1 MSVEPAPSTRVSIAC
16 NPGGMKKRCL
26 VTYLRGMRRLLVPA
40 LAVSLLAAG
49 CGGEDGTSANTGGS
63 AASGNTGGSAA
74 SDWANSLCEA
84 VTKWNGA
91 VASAGTSL
99 TENPSKE
106 GLESAADDVESA
118 TQTLTDDLRALGKPG
133 TASGEEAKAAV
144 DELATNL
151 DENLQSIKDAVATAS
166 GVSEALSAVSTVS
179 ATLVTMGDQISET
192 VQKLRQV
199 DADGELRAA
208 FDEAGSCAE
217 VTTTGP

>member
-1 MSVEPAPSTRVSIAC
+1 
-16 NPGGMKKRCL
+16 
-26 VTYLRGMRRLLVPA
+26 MRRLLVPA
-40 LAVSLLAAG
+40 LAIILLAAG
-49 CGGEDGTSANTGGS
+49 CGGEDRTSD
-63 AASGNTGGSAA
+63 NTGGSAA
-74 SDWANSLCEA
+74 SDWASSVCEA

-144 DELATNL
+144 DELATSL
-151 DENLQSIKDAVATAS
+151 EENVQSIQDAVAGAS

-192 VQKLRQV
+192 VQNLRQV
-199 DADGELRAA
+199 DADGELQAA

>member
-1 MSVEPAPSTRVSIAC
+1 
-16 NPGGMKKRCL
+16 
-26 VTYLRGMRRLLVPA
+26 MRRLLVPA
-40 LAVSLLAAG
+40 LAVSLVAAG
-49 CGGEDGTSANTGGS
+49 CGGGDGTSDS
-63 AASGNTGGSAA
+63 TGGSAA
-74 SDWANSLCEA
+74 SDWANNVCAA

-91 VASAGTSL
+91 VASAGSSL

-118 TQTLTDDLRALGKPG
+118 TQTLTDDLRALGKPD

-151 DENLQSIKDAVATAS
+151 DENLQSIQDAVATAS

>member
-1 MSVEPAPSTRVSIAC
+1 
-16 NPGGMKKRCL
+16 
-26 VTYLRGMRRLLVPA
+26 MRRLLVPA
-40 LAVSLLAAG
+40 LAVTLLAAG
-49 CGGEDGTSANTGGS
+49 CGGEESTSD
-63 AASGNTGGSAA
+63 NTGGSAA
-74 SDWANSLCEA
+74 SDWANSVCEA

-118 TQTLTDDLRALGKPG
+118 TQTLADDLKALGKPG

-151 DENLQSIKDAVATAS
+151 EENLQSIQDAVAAAS
-166 GVSEALSAVSTVS
+166 GASEALSAVSTVS

-217 VTTTGP
+217 VTTTEP